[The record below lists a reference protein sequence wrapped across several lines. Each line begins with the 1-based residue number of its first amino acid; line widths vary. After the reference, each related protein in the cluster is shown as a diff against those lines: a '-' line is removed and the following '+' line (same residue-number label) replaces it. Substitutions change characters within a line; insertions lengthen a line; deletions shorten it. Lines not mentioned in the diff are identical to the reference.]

1 MKAICEAPYLREA
14 YIELAYL
21 LYEQKEY
28 YGVIYWIEEA
38 LKIQDH
44 SLTYINEAFAWNAT
58 PYDLLS
64 LAYYFIHQ
72 KEKALE
78 YVKKALQLSPDNE
91 RIQKNKEIF
100 EKMA

>member
-1 MKAICEAPYLREA
+1 M
-14 YIELAYL
+14 
-21 LYEQKEY
+21 
-28 YGVIYWIEEA
+28 IYWIEEA

-64 LAYYFIHQ
+64 LAYYFTHQ